1 MYISPMNSSQNINS
15 KAKFSLF
22 AEANLLPRNASKHLK
37 QKVALL
43 GTKDDMVS
51 VAIMQSFD
59 KATKVPTNK
68 TLLSILHIC
77 PSINSHEIQDDLI
90 IEGSFRERQKKTLG
104 FINDYIDNLKMKFEK

>member
-1 MYISPMNSSQNINS
+1 MNSSQNINS

-37 QKVALL
+37 QKVASL

-51 VAIMQSFD
+51 VAIMQPFD